1 MSENTIKYSS
11 AGNLVSFNMDKSYK
25 MSNFNIDDSLLSKD
39 QKELLEEMIVSSINE
54 AFHKVKELNKKL
66 DNSSNN
72 EEANNNSE
80 EKPKHANPFNMN
92 WGDMSQMFNDI
103 SKMTSVEYKDGK
115 LNISLDSITP
125 DMISKMNDMMNKM
138 NDKDDENNNKE

>member
-1 MSENTIKYSS
+1 MNENTIKYSS

-25 MSNFNIDDSLLSKD
+25 ISNFNIDESLLSKD

-54 AFHKVKELNKKL
+54 ASHKVKELKKKL
-66 DNSSNN
+66 DDEEDNN
-72 EEANNNSE
+72 TE
-80 EKPKHANPFNMN
+80 EKPKHQAMNPFNMN

-125 DMISKMNDMMNKM
+125 DMISKMNDMMNKI
-138 NDKDDENNNKE
+138 NDKDDENNKE

>member
-1 MSENTIKYSS
+1 MNENTIKYSS

-25 MSNFNIDDSLLSKD
+25 ISNFNIDESLLSKD

-54 AFHKVKELNKKL
+54 ASHKVKELNKKL
-66 DNSSNN
+66 DDEEDNSI
-72 EEANNNSE
+72 E

>member
-1 MSENTIKYSS
+1 MNENTIKYSS

-25 MSNFNIDDSLLSKD
+25 ISNFNIDESLLSKD

-54 AFHKVKELNKKL
+54 ASHKVKELNKKL
-66 DNSSNN
+66 DEEEDNSI
-72 EEANNNSE
+72 E

-92 WGDMSQMFNDI
+92 WGDMGQMFNDI

>member
-1 MSENTIKYSS
+1 
-11 AGNLVSFNMDKSYK
+11 DKSYK
-25 MSNFNIDDSLLSKD
+25 ISNFNIDESLLSKD

-54 AFHKVKELNKKL
+54 ASHKVKELNKKL
-66 DNSSNN
+66 DEEEDNSI
-72 EEANNNSE
+72 E

>member
-1 MSENTIKYSS
+1 MNENTIKYSS

-25 MSNFNIDDSLLSKD
+25 ISNFNIDESLLSKD

-54 AFHKVKELNKKL
+54 ASHKVKELNKKL
-66 DNSSNN
+66 DEEEDNSI
-72 EEANNNSE
+72 E

>member
-1 MSENTIKYSS
+1 MNENTIKYSS

-25 MSNFNIDDSLLSKD
+25 ISNFNIDESLLSKD

-54 AFHKVKELNKKL
+54 ASHKVKELNKKL
-66 DNSSNN
+66 DDEEDNSNI
-72 EEANNNSE
+72 E